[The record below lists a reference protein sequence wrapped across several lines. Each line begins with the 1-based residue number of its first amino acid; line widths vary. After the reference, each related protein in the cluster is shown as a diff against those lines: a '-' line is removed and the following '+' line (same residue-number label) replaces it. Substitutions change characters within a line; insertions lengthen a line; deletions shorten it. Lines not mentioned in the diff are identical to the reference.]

1 MTMGQVI
8 GAVLLVVAGGLIV
21 GSVLRVEANEMGFTA
36 DRVVVAEVGVALWTE
51 NPALADD
58 WGALRV
64 QTRSSLSEFLDAVRA
79 LPGVAAAGAVDVDV
93 LIGRLGYVERFDPVG
108 VDRAAEHGLPAGHLM
123 AGDPAGGLSM
133 PVTSGFFDAA
143 GIDLIEGRVPTDEE
157 LGTGASVAAVSRTY
171 ARENFGDDRAVG
183 QFIERK
189 PLQSGQPP
197 LEIVGVVADQ
207 RIAGWDAPGMSAVFT
222 PYPRFGGAV
231 DPVIFVRGVRGGNT
245 LVAAV
250 LRLAE
255 ESRPVIRPVRVQT
268 ASAMLGDSIR
278 VRRLQSWLFG
288 AFAVSG
294 LVLTG
299 VGLFGFVAMTTAR
312 RTREVGIRMALG
324 ATRDRLVR
332 GLVREQLTPVVLGLA
347 LGGVLAAWLVRF
359 LEAYLYELS
368 AYDLRIWS
376 VALTVVLVT
385 ALAGALIPAWRAS
398 RVDPVR
404 ALRVE

>member
-1 MTMGQVI
+1 
-8 GAVLLVVAGGLIV
+8 
-21 GSVLRVEANEMGFTA
+21 
-36 DRVVVAEVGVALWTE
+36 
-51 NPALADD
+51 
-58 WGALRV
+58 
-64 QTRSSLSEFLDAVRA
+64 
-79 LPGVAAAGAVDVDV
+79 
-93 LIGRLGYVERFDPVG
+93 
-108 VDRAAEHGLPAGHLM
+108 
-123 AGDPAGGLSM
+123 
-133 PVTSGFFDAA
+133 
-143 GIDLIEGRVPTDEE
+143 
-157 LGTGASVAAVSRTY
+157 
-171 ARENFGDDRAVG
+171 
-183 QFIERK
+183 
-189 PLQSGQPP
+189 
-197 LEIVGVVADQ
+197 
-207 RIAGWDAPGMSAVFT
+207 
-222 PYPRFGGAV
+222 
-231 DPVIFVRGVRGGNT
+231 
-245 LVAAV
+245 
-250 LRLAE
+250 
-255 ESRPVIRPVRVQT
+255 
-268 ASAMLGDSIR
+268 MLGDSIR